1 MRPDA
6 TPLSPQGARRL
17 KLAILFT
24 IVAVALGAA
33 LLIKETAIVFTAFMF
48 LGPGLLSRRD
58 RPARLD
64 DPGRAAREARPLS
77 SRAPSE
83 RAAAPTARS

>member
-48 LGPGLLSRRD
+48 LGPVLLL
-58 RPARLD
+58 AAIVLLGWTILD
-64 DPGRAAREARPLS
+64 ELREKQVL
-77 SRAPSE
+77 
-83 RAAAPTARS
+83 